1 MISVKVDEGQVYEA
15 AKHSGVYGVQKITEA
30 NTERITV
37 NYSVFLPNGGAEMS
51 SSPKERV
58 YYVVSGCMKL
68 TGDGKEHV
76 LNAGDMVY
84 IAPGEQRDIEIVGS
98 KACES
103 LVFIVTP

>member
-1 MISVKVDEGQVYEA
+1 MITVKADEGQVYEA
-15 AKHSGVYGVQKITEA
+15 AKHSGVFGLQKLTEA
-30 NTERITV
+30 DTQRISV

-58 YYVVSGCMKL
+58 YYIVSGCMKL
-68 TGDGKEHV
+68 TGDGKEHM
-76 LNAGDMVY
+76 LKAGDMIY
-84 IAPGEQRDIEIVGS
+84 IAPGEQREVTLVGN

>member
-1 MISVKVDEGQVYEA
+1 MITVKADEGKVYQA
-15 AKHSGVYGVQKITEA
+15 AKHSGVFGLQKLTEDE
-30 NTERITV
+30 TQRISV
-37 NYSVFLPNGGAEMS
+37 NYSVFLPDGGAELS

-58 YYVVSGCMKL
+58 YYIVSGKMKL

-76 LNAGDMVY
+76 LEEGDMIY
-84 IAPGEQRDIEIVGS
+84 IAPGEERQVVLLGT